1 MPPEP
6 PNSGQEGK
14 KMIDDVKKWV
24 GAITDIGIALLALA
38 IVASLLFGGDNMM
51 GLGNVVANLIALVK
65 SFGDAGLAGLLS
77 LFIVASIVKR

>member
-1 MPPEP
+1 
-6 PNSGQEGK
+6 
-14 KMIDDVKKWV
+14 MIDEVKKWV

-38 IVASLLFGGDNMM
+38 IVASLLFGGENMM
-51 GLGNVVANLIALVK
+51 GLGNVVANIITLVK